1 MSILGKA
8 QGVFDLENSDLS
20 VGSYLL
26 KKDIKTFLCVDD
38 SDLNCLKFRNFD
50 GIEAIDERKVQKAW
64 YRGEISNAPNP
75 EERLFCQLR
84 CIVDILYNALE
95 ARLSLGYFPINFS
108 KSFKANSGWLFF
120 NFSFESSNSSIDDF
134 EHPIK
139 KSNPRIVINF
149 IFILSLMLKAAKV
162 NACFILQKV
171 FG

>member
-64 YRGEISNAPNP
+64 YRGEIPNAPNP
-75 EERLFCQLR
+75 EFSSLDELILFTKIR
-84 CIVDILYNALE
+84 KPHI
-95 ARLSLGYFPINFS
+95 
-108 KSFKANSGWLFF
+108 
-120 NFSFESSNSSIDDF
+120 
-134 EHPIK
+134 
-139 KSNPRIVINF
+139 
-149 IFILSLMLKAAKV
+149 
-162 NACFILQKV
+162 
-171 FG
+171 

>member
-64 YRGEISNAPNP
+64 YRGEIPNAPNP
-75 EERLFCQLR
+75 EFSSLDELILF
-84 CIVDILYNALE
+84 
-95 ARLSLGYFPINFS
+95 
-108 KSFKANSGWLFF
+108 
-120 NFSFESSNSSIDDF
+120 SI
-134 EHPIK
+134 IK
-139 KSNPRIVINF
+139 KA
-149 IFILSLMLKAAKV
+149 LK
-162 NACFILQKV
+162 
-171 FG
+171 G

>member
-64 YRGEISNAPNP
+64 YRGEI
-75 EERLFCQLR
+75 
-84 CIVDILYNALE
+84 
-95 ARLSLGYFPINFS
+95 
-108 KSFKANSGWLFF
+108 
-120 NFSFESSNSSIDDF
+120 
-134 EHPIK
+134 
-139 KSNPRIVINF
+139 PR
-149 IFILSLMLKAAKV
+149 SLMLQIQNSQV
-162 NACFILQKV
+162 LMN
-171 FG
+171 